1 MKCEKINWAVWK
13 KALIY
18 AMCAVLLLF
27 YVAVLLAPRNVCSEY
42 ELYYVSGELS
52 EWPQYGGLDYE
63 LGEKL
68 SFGSEDKSFS
78 SKRKGKGWSNREEGF
93 SWTDGKRADILFRF
107 EYEGN
112 MTAIINVG
120 DRLCDSYDV
129 LVNGNVVLE
138 ASQVSNGT
146 LTVDIPN
153 VSADENGLVY
163 VTFVI
168 HSPRR
173 PGNNGD
179 MRRLGIQL
187 KEMTLVAK
195 TAD

>member
-1 MKCEKINWAVWK
+1 MNNEKIKRPIWKTAIVYAVC
-13 KALIY
+13 ALLI
-18 AMCAVLLLF
+18 LF
-27 YVAVLLAPRNVCSEY
+27 YVAILFAPRDVCSEY

-52 EWPQYGGLDYE
+52 EWPRYGGLDYE

-78 SKRKGKGWSNREEGF
+78 SKRKGRGWSAREEGF
-93 SWTDGKRADILFRF
+93 SWTEADRADVLFRF
-107 EYEGN
+107 EYEGD

-120 DRLCDSYDV
+120 ERLCDSYDV
-129 LVNGNVVLE
+129 LVNGNAVLKDL
-138 ASQVSNGT
+138 QVSNDI

-153 VSADENGLVY
+153 VSPDENGLVY

-173 PGNNGD
+173 PGNGD
-179 MRRLGIQL
+179 IRTLGIQL

-195 TAD
+195 R